1 MVDVSETRED
11 PMEDFNISQT
21 FLSDVELFRLK
32 SIKSRQKLE
41 RFFGEPLPID
51 VSISELDAYGLKAML
66 QSSVPLC
73 YFLYQLLEELCS
85 ENLVRYTL

>member
-1 MVDVSETRED
+1 MVDVSRILKD
-11 PMEDFNISQT
+11 PLGNFDTSQT

-32 SIKSRQKLE
+32 SIKSKQKLE
-41 RFFGEPLPID
+41 RFFGETLPID
-51 VSISELDAYGLKAML
+51 VSVNELDAYGLKAML

-85 ENLVRYTL
+85 ENLVRYEL